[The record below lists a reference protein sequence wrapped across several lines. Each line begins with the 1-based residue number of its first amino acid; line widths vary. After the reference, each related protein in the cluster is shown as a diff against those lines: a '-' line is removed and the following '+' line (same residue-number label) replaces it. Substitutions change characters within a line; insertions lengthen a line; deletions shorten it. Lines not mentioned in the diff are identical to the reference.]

1 MKKNLRKLVTM
12 GAITLSLS
20 TGIVPTFGTV
30 ITAHAVEKDAEY
42 YRNWARDYSDAQK
55 ADGSY
60 TLGNIATKV
69 TATNWEDDIRDIEK
83 GRTMNNDGVLYT
95 RTENGRIQVLQTD
108 GEDWANKM
116 TNFGWT
122 YDEYINDIIGKIE
135 KYDNQFS
142 HTYVPV
148 TVKFIN
154 GKGSMYVAHYDKV
167 RTGNDPIQRYREYSQ
182 TDGIDTSVANTGSS
196 NSSSS
201 SSSGS
206 HSSSGGGSGSSG
218 GSSSSHKAKST
229 GSSSLTGW
237 VSTSDGWMYQIDGV
251 DATGWVNVNGT
262 WYFMNHSGIMQT
274 GWVSTGGKWYYMNSN
289 GSMATGWINVGGKW
303 YYLNANGDMATG
315 WVNTNGKWYY
325 LDSDGHMLSNT
336 TIGNYKV
343 DASGAW
349 IN

>member
-1 MKKNLRKLVTM
+1 MKKNLKTLVTM
-12 GAITLSLS
+12 GAIALSLS

-42 YRNWARDYSDAQK
+42 YRKWARDYSDAQRP
-55 ADGSY
+55 DGSY

-83 GRTMNNDGVLYT
+83 GRTMSNDGVLYT

-108 GEDWANKM
+108 GDDWANKM

-122 YDEYINDIIGKIE
+122 YEEYINDIVGQIE
-135 KYDNQFS
+135 KYDNQYS

-148 TVKFIN
+148 TIKFIN
-154 GKGSMYVAHYDKV
+154 GKGGMYVAHYDKM

-182 TDGIDTSVANTGSS
+182 TDGLDTSVSDTGSS

-201 SSSGS
+201 SSS
-206 HSSSGGGSGSSG
+206 SGGGSGSSG
-218 GSSSSHKAKST
+218 GSSHKAKST

-237 VSTSDGWMYQIDGV
+237 VSTSDGWMYQINGNNT
-251 DATGWVNVNGT
+251 TGWVNANGT
-262 WYFMNHSGIMQT
+262 WYFMNNAGIMQ
-274 GWVSTGGKWYYMNSN
+274 
-289 GSMATGWINVGGKW
+289 
-303 YYLNANGDMATG
+303 TG

-325 LDSDGHMLSNT
+325 MNANGSMATGWVNLGGKWYFLNSAGDMATGWVLSNGKWYYLDTDGHMLSNT
-336 TIGNYKV
+336 TVGNYRL

-349 IN
+349 VQ